1 MSTAAPVALRVA
13 ACVAACAT
21 LLSLGACD
29 RFQSGS
35 TVAVPAHPAVGD
47 ETIAAVPLGDVAG
60 AASTHL
66 PAALGNPYGDDN
78 AQAIAQGKEL
88 FIAMN
93 CAGCHGY
100 GATGGMGPNLNDK
113 YWRYGGAPANIFKS
127 IYEGRPQGMPA
138 WNPALPP
145 REIWK
150 LVAYIESLGGAYPPK
165 NYQAW
170 LQGDRVGDNV
180 PPSVTPTAKPLP
192 KDFPQKSKASSGAAD
207 PQARFDAGGTPP
219 AGDKPGA
226 GGENARPSEGSIG
239 ANAPSQ
245 GQRTPGG
252 QP

>member
-1 MSTAAPVALRVA
+1 MTPAASPRLHAI
-13 ACVAACAT
+13 ACAT
-21 LLSLGACD
+21 LLALAGCD
-29 RFQSGS
+29 RVRSGS
-35 TVAVPAHPAVGD
+35 SVAAPSQPAIGE
-47 ETIAAVPLGDVAG
+47 ETIASIPLGDVAG
-60 AASTHL
+60 AATSHL
-66 PAALGNPYGDDN
+66 AASIRNPYGDAN
-78 AQAIAQGKEL
+78 AQAIQQGHEL
-88 FIAMN
+88 FVRMN

-100 GATGGMGPNLNDK
+100 GATGGMGPNLTDK
-113 YWRYGGAPANIFKS
+113 YWRYGGTPANIYKS

-150 LVAYIESLGGAYPPK
+150 LVAYVESLGGAYPPE

-170 LQGDRVGDNV
+170 IQGDRVGDNI
-180 PPSVTPTAKPLP
+180 PPGVAQVAKPLP
-192 KDFPQKSKASSGAAD
+192 KDFPQPSKAKSGAAPD

-219 AGDKPGA
+219 AGDQPGT
-226 GGENARPSEGSIG
+226 GGANSRPSEGSIG